1 MISRFTIAQKIYAQ
15 GFLQLFVML
24 LMGGIAIYQM
34 VNLGK
39 DVIDIAEDDIP
50 LMQQFTKLTE
60 HQLEHAIYFQRVLVN
75 AALSEQGNTNRST
88 KLSAASDKVSELQSM
103 ISKEIDKLNQFIQV
117 ALQRSHSEKAKAEYQ
132 KIIRFLEQTKGEL
145 QLLHTDTNQAISL
158 AKSGQFDAIVQLE
171 GSIYEREKKIDYQLI
186 KLLDEVQG
194 FTQARAIQAEEKEL
208 FALKL
213 LIITSVVA
221 VIIAIFLPFV
231 VSRSI
236 VLPIRN
242 LIERLKQVA
251 DGDGDLTQRL
261 DENRKD
267 ELAEVAKA
275 FNHFLEVLN
284 VTIKK
289 VSLQADKLAD
299 ISALSSETLLETGK
313 NVDKQKQETELVA
326 TAVEEMGATTNEI
339 ARNTSD
345 ASQVSELA
353 KNKVQDGKSIA
364 LNTRD
369 IITRQA
375 SEVDMAAENL
385 ESLLNETNNIGTVTD
400 TIQSIAEQTNLLA
413 LNAAIEAARA
423 GESGR
428 GFAVVADEVRSLA
441 QRTRESTINI
451 QDLVERLQEKA
462 QQAVISMESTRES
475 TQACLEK
482 GKQTSQS
489 FEETASAV
497 VEISDFNNQI
507 AAASEQ
513 QAMVTQEIN
522 KTLSS
527 IMELAEQT
535 SQGAKTTL
543 HSNDNSMKELDSL
556 RREIA
561 NFKLA

>member
-1 MISRFTIAQKIYAQ
+1 MFSQFTIAQKIYAQ

-34 VNLGK
+34 MNLGK

-75 AALSEQGNTNRST
+75 AALSKQGNTNRLT
-88 KLSAASDKVSELQSM
+88 KLSAASDKVSELQSV
-103 ISKEIDKLNQFIQV
+103 ISKEIANLNQFIQA
-117 ALQRSHSEKAKAEYQ
+117 ALKRSHSEKAKAEYQ
-132 KIIRFLEQTKGEL
+132 KIIRFLEQAKGEL
-145 QLLHTDTNQAISL
+145 QLLHNDTNQAISL
-158 AKSGQFDAIVQLE
+158 AKSGQFEAIVELE

-194 FTQARAIQAEEKEL
+194 FTKDRAVQAENKEL

-213 LIITSVVA
+213 LIVTSVVA
-221 VIIAIFLPFV
+221 VVIAIFLPFV

-242 LIERLKQVA
+242 LIERLEQVA
-251 DGDGDLTQRL
+251 DGDGDLTYRL

-275 FNHFLEVLN
+275 FNHFLAVLN
-284 VTIKK
+284 TTIKK
-289 VSLQADKLAD
+289 VSLQANKLAD
-299 ISALSSETLLETGK
+299 ISELSSETLLETGK
-313 NVDKQKQETELVA
+313 NVDKQKQETEMVA

-345 ASQVSELA
+345 ASQVSEMA
-353 KNKVQDGKSIA
+353 KNKVQDGKNIA

-375 SEVDMAAENL
+375 GEVDMAAENL

-462 QQAVISMESTRES
+462 QQAVSSMESTRES
-475 TQACLEK
+475 TLACLEK

-522 KTLSS
+522 QTLSS
-527 IMELAEQT
+527 IMELAEKT

-543 HSNDNSMKELDSL
+543 QSNETSMKELDSL

-561 NFKLA
+561 SFKLA